1 MIEPEPVVEL
11 HGDPDDDP
19 AARVVVPS
27 RAARHARRR
36 PAPWVVLLA
45 AVGVL
50 AALGMMV
57 VWLAGGERSA
67 PMAMAEA
74 TVPAAVPP
82 SRAGA
87 PQACQTAVGHA
98 DAALRIAQQVER
110 ALRRHD
116 LLMRRIDA
124 GGVSQAEVR
133 AGRVEVAQGVAAA
146 DRLDRRAAQFRA
158 AAGACR

>member
-11 HGDPDDDP
+11 HAATDDGP
-19 AARVVVPS
+19 TTRMVMPS

-36 PAPWVVLLA
+36 PARWAVLLA

-50 AALGMMV
+50 AVLGVMV
-57 VWLAGGERSA
+57 IWLGGGERSA
-67 PMAMAEA
+67 PMAMADA
-74 TVPAAVPP
+74 TVPATVPP

-87 PQACQTAVGHA
+87 PPACQTAVGQA
-98 DAALRIAQQVER
+98 ESALRVAQQVER

-116 LLMRRIDA
+116 LLMRRIDR

-146 DRLDRRAAQFRA
+146 DRLDGLAAQFRP

>member
-1 MIEPEPVVEL
+1 
-11 HGDPDDDP
+11 
-19 AARVVVPS
+19 
-27 RAARHARRR
+27 
-36 PAPWVVLLA
+36 VLLA

-50 AALGMMV
+50 VITVSAI
-57 VWLAGGERSA
+57 WLAGGEGAA

-74 TVPAAVPP
+74 TTPATTAP
-82 SRAGA
+82 SRAGGL
-87 PQACQTAVGHA
+87 QACETAIAQA
-98 DAALRIAQQVER
+98 DAALRATQQVER

-146 DRLDRRAAQFRA
+146 DRLDQLAAQFQA

>member
-1 MIEPEPVVEL
+1 MGEPEPVVRL
-11 HGDPDDDP
+11 HGDFNDP
-19 AARVVVPS
+19 PTDGVVVPS

-36 PAPWVVLLA
+36 LVRWVVLLS
-45 AVGVL
+45 AVVVL
-50 AALGMMV
+50 VIMV
-57 VWLAGGERSA
+57 SAIWLAGGEGTA

-74 TVPAAVPP
+74 TTPATTAP
-82 SRAGA
+82 SRAGGL
-87 PQACQTAVGHA
+87 QACRTAIAQA
-98 DAALRIAQQVER
+98 DAALRVAQQVER

-146 DRLDRRAAQFRA
+146 DRLDQLAAQFQA